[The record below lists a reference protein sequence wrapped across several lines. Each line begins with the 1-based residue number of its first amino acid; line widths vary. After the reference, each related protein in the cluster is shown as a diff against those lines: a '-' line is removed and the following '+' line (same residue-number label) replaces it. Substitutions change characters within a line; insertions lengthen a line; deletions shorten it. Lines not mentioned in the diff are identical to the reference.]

1 MYPVCPILFGVDG
14 HFVSGTANHHV
25 ESGTRDMK
33 LTIERATLL
42 KALGHVQAVVER
54 RNTIPILSNVLISAG
69 ADGVSFAATDL
80 DIEILETT
88 DAVCDSEGIVSAPAH
103 TLYDITRKLPDGA
116 DVTLEMSGDDPRL
129 TLKAGRSDFSLPS
142 LPPGDFPV
150 MPTEDLEHAFTI
162 EAGELARLID
172 KTRFAISTE
181 ETRFYLNGIHLHAA
195 EQDGRKTLRAVATDG
210 VRLALAEMDLPEG
223 AAGMPGVIVPR
234 KTVQEVRRLLEDAN
248 DDVEISVSEGK
259 IRFRLG
265 KAVLT
270 SKLIDGSFPDYERV
284 IPRGNTRVMSVE
296 NKRFAEAVDR
306 VATISVEKSRSV
318 KLSVGPNTLTLAVNN
333 PESGQATE
341 ELAVSYSDEG
351 FAIGFNARYMLD
363 VASQIQGDEA
373 QFHFADSASPALVTD
388 LKDPDALFV
397 LMPLRV

>member
-1 MYPVCPILFGVDG
+1 
-14 HFVSGTANHHV
+14 
-25 ESGTRDMK
+25 MK

-42 KALGHVQAVVER
+42 KALGHVQAVVEK

-69 ADGVSFAATDL
+69 PDGASFAATDL

-88 DAVCDSEGIVSAPAH
+88 DATCEGEGLVTAPAH

-116 DVTLEMSGDDPRL
+116 DVTLEMAGGDPRL
-129 TLKAGRSDFSLPS
+129 TLKAGRSNFSLPC

-150 MPTEDLEHAFTI
+150 MPTEDLEHRFSVPAS
-162 EAGELARLID
+162 ELARVID

-181 ETRFYLNGIHLHAA
+181 ETRYYLNGIHLHAA
-195 EQDGRKTLRAVATDG
+195 EHDGRKTLRAVATDG
-210 VRLALAEMDLPEG
+210 VRLALAEIDLPDG
-223 AAGMPGVIVPR
+223 ADGMPGVIVPR
-234 KTVQEVRRLLEDAN
+234 KTVQEVRRLLEDAD
-248 DDVEISVSEGK
+248 DDVEVSVSEGK

-265 KAVLT
+265 RAVLT
-270 SKLIDGSFPDYERV
+270 SKLIDGAFPDYERV

-318 KLSVGPNTLTLAVNN
+318 KLSLGQDTLTLAVNN
-333 PESGQATE
+333 PESGQAEE

-363 VASQIQGDEA
+363 VASQIEGDEA
-373 QFHFADSASPALVTD
+373 RFHFADAASPALVTD
-388 LKDPDALFV
+388 SGDEDALYV

>member
-1 MYPVCPILFGVDG
+1 
-14 HFVSGTANHHV
+14 
-25 ESGTRDMK
+25 MK

-42 KALGHVQAVVER
+42 KALGHVQAVVEK

-69 ADGVSFAATDL
+69 PNGASFAATDL

-88 DAVCDSEGIVSAPAH
+88 EARCDGEGMVTAPAH

-116 DVTLEMSGDDPRL
+116 DVTLEMTGEDPRL
-129 TLKAGRSDFSLPS
+129 ILKAGRSNFSLPS

-150 MPTEDLEHAFTI
+150 MPTEDLEHSFALP
-162 EAGELARLID
+162 AAALARLID
-172 KTRFAISTE
+172 KTKFAISTE
-181 ETRFYLNGIHLHAA
+181 ETRYYLNGIHFHAA
-195 EQDGRKTLRAVATDG
+195 DQDGRKTLRAVATDG
-210 VRLALAEMDLPEG
+210 VRLALAEVDLPDG

-234 KTVQEVRRLLEDAN
+234 KTVQEIRRLLEDAS

-265 KAVLT
+265 RAVLT
-270 SKLIDGSFPDYERV
+270 SKLIDGAFPDYERV
-284 IPRGNTRVMSVE
+284 IPRGNTRMMSVE

-306 VATISVEKSRSV
+306 VATISMEKSRSV
-318 KLSVGPNTLTLAVNN
+318 KLSLGDDTLVLAVNN
-333 PESGQATE
+333 PESGQAEE

-363 VASQIQGDEA
+363 VASQIEGDQA
-373 QFHFADSASPALVTD
+373 QFHFADAASPALVTD
-388 LKDPDALFV
+388 SGDPDALYV

>member
-1 MYPVCPILFGVDG
+1 
-14 HFVSGTANHHV
+14 
-25 ESGTRDMK
+25 MK

-42 KALGHVQAVVER
+42 KALGHVQAVVEK

-69 ADGVSFAATDL
+69 PNGASFAATDL

-88 DAVCDSEGIVSAPAH
+88 DAHCDGEGMVTAPAH

-116 DVTLEMSGDDPRL
+116 DVTLEMTGEDPRL
-129 TLKAGRSDFSLPS
+129 ILKAGRSNFSLPS

-150 MPTEDLEHAFTI
+150 MPTEDLEHSFSLPAS
-162 EAGELARLID
+162 ALARLID
-172 KTRFAISTE
+172 KTKFAISTE
-181 ETRFYLNGIHLHAA
+181 ETRYYLNGIHLHAS

-210 VRLALAEMDLPEG
+210 VRLALAEVDLPDG

-234 KTVQEVRRLLEDAN
+234 KTVQEIRRLLEDASE
-248 DDVEISVSEGK
+248 DVEVSVSEGK

-270 SKLIDGSFPDYERV
+270 SKLIDGAFPDYERV
-284 IPRGNTRVMSVE
+284 IPRGNTRMMSVE

-306 VATISVEKSRSV
+306 VATISMEKSRSV
-318 KLSVGPNTLTLAVNN
+318 KLSLGEDTLVLAVNN
-333 PESGQATE
+333 PESGQAEE

-351 FAIGFNARYMLD
+351 FSIGFNARYMLD
-363 VASQIQGDEA
+363 VASQIEGDQA
-373 QFHFADSASPALVTD
+373 QFHFADAASPALVTD
-388 LKDPDALFV
+388 SGDPDALYV

>member
-1 MYPVCPILFGVDG
+1 
-14 HFVSGTANHHV
+14 
-25 ESGTRDMK
+25 MK

-42 KALGHVQAVVER
+42 KALGHVQAVVEK

-69 ADGVSFAATDL
+69 PNGASFAATDL

-88 DAVCDSEGIVSAPAH
+88 EARCDGEGMVTAPAH

-116 DVTLEMSGDDPRL
+116 DVTLEMTGEDPRL
-129 TLKAGRSDFSLPS
+129 ILKAGRSNFSLPS

-150 MPTEDLEHAFTI
+150 MPTEDLEHSFSLPAS
-162 EAGELARLID
+162 ALARLID
-172 KTRFAISTE
+172 KTKFAISTE
-181 ETRFYLNGIHLHAA
+181 ETRYYLNGIHLHAA
-195 EQDGRKTLRAVATDG
+195 EQAGRKTLRAVATDG
-210 VRLALAEMDLPEG
+210 VRLALAEVDLPDG

-234 KTVQEVRRLLEDAN
+234 KTVQEIRRLLEDASE
-248 DDVEISVSEGK
+248 DVEVSVSEGK

-270 SKLIDGSFPDYERV
+270 SKLIDGAFPDYERV
-284 IPRGNTRVMSVE
+284 IPRGNTRMMSVE

-306 VATISVEKSRSV
+306 VATISMEKSRSV
-318 KLSVGPNTLTLAVNN
+318 KLSLGDDTLVLAVNN
-333 PESGQATE
+333 PESGQAEE
-341 ELAVSYSDEG
+341 ELAVSYHDEA

-363 VASQIQGDEA
+363 VASQIEGDQA
-373 QFHFADSASPALVTD
+373 QFHFADAASPALVTD
-388 LKDPDALFV
+388 SGDPDALYV

>member
-1 MYPVCPILFGVDG
+1 
-14 HFVSGTANHHV
+14 
-25 ESGTRDMK
+25 MK

-42 KALGHVQAVVER
+42 KALGHVQAVVEK

-69 ADGVSFAATDL
+69 PNGASFAATDL

-88 DAVCDSEGIVSAPAH
+88 DARCEGEGMVTAPAH

-116 DVTLEMSGDDPRL
+116 DVTLEMTGEDPRL
-129 TLKAGRSDFSLPS
+129 ILKAGRSSFSLPS

-150 MPTEDLEHAFTI
+150 MPTEDLEHSFLLPSSTM
-162 EAGELARLID
+162 ARLID

-181 ETRFYLNGIHLHAA
+181 ETRYYLNGIHLHASD
-195 EQDGRKTLRAVATDG
+195 QNGRKTLRAVATDG
-210 VRLALAEMDLPEG
+210 VRLALAEVDLPDG

-234 KTVQEVRRLLEDAN
+234 KTVQEIRRLLEDSSE
-248 DDVEISVSEGK
+248 DVEVSVSEGK

-270 SKLIDGSFPDYERV
+270 SKLIDGAFPDYERV
-284 IPRGNTRVMSVE
+284 IPRGNTRMMSVE

-306 VATISVEKSRSV
+306 VATISMEKSRSV
-318 KLSVGPNTLTLAVNN
+318 KLSLGDDTLTLAVNN
-333 PESGQATE
+333 PESGQAEE
-341 ELAVSYSDEG
+341 ELAVSYSDEA

-363 VASQIQGDEA
+363 VASQIQGDNA
-373 QFHFADSASPALVTD
+373 QFHFADAASPALVTD
-388 LKDPDALFV
+388 SGDPDALYV

>member
-1 MYPVCPILFGVDG
+1 
-14 HFVSGTANHHV
+14 
-25 ESGTRDMK
+25 MK

-42 KALGHVQAVVER
+42 KALGHVQAVVEK

-69 ADGVSFAATDL
+69 PNGASFAATDL

-88 DAVCDSEGIVSAPAH
+88 DARCDGEGMVTAPAH

-116 DVTLEMSGDDPRL
+116 DVTLEMTGEDPRL
-129 TLKAGRSDFSLPS
+129 ILKAGRSNFSLPS

-150 MPTEDLEHAFTI
+150 MPTEDLEHSFTL
-162 EAGELARLID
+162 AAAQLARLID
-172 KTRFAISTE
+172 KTKFAISTE
-181 ETRFYLNGIHLHAA
+181 ETRYYLNGIHLHASD
-195 EQDGRKTLRAVATDG
+195 QDGRKTLRAVATDG
-210 VRLALAEMDLPEG
+210 VRLALAEVDLPDG

-234 KTVQEVRRLLEDAN
+234 KTVQEIRRLLEDASE
-248 DDVEISVSEGK
+248 DVEVSVSEGK

-270 SKLIDGSFPDYERV
+270 SKLIDGAFPDYERV
-284 IPRGNTRVMSVE
+284 IPRGNTRMMSVE

-306 VATISVEKSRSV
+306 VATISMEKSRSV
-318 KLSVGPNTLTLAVNN
+318 KLSLGEDTLVLAVNN
-333 PESGQATE
+333 PESGQAEE

-351 FAIGFNARYMLD
+351 FSIGFNARYMLD
-363 VASQIQGDEA
+363 VASQIEGDQA
-373 QFHFADSASPALVTD
+373 QFHFADAASPALVTD
-388 LKDPDALFV
+388 SGDPDALYV

>member
-1 MYPVCPILFGVDG
+1 
-14 HFVSGTANHHV
+14 
-25 ESGTRDMK
+25 MK

-42 KALGHVQAVVER
+42 KALGHVQAVVEK

-69 ADGVSFAATDL
+69 PNGASFAATDL

-88 DAVCDSEGIVSAPAH
+88 EARCDGEGMVTAPAH

-116 DVTLEMSGDDPRL
+116 DVTLEMTGEDPRL
-129 TLKAGRSDFSLPS
+129 ILKAGRSNFSLPS

-150 MPTEDLEHAFTI
+150 MPTEDLEHSFALP
-162 EAGELARLID
+162 AAALARLID

-181 ETRFYLNGIHLHAA
+181 ETRYYLNGIHFHAA
-195 EQDGRKTLRAVATDG
+195 VQDGRKTLRAVATDG
-210 VRLALAEMDLPEG
+210 VRLALAEVDLPDG

-234 KTVQEVRRLLEDAN
+234 KTVQEIRRLLEDAS

-265 KAVLT
+265 RAVLT
-270 SKLIDGSFPDYERV
+270 SKLIDGAFPDYERV
-284 IPRGNTRVMSVE
+284 IPRGNTRMMSVE

-306 VATISVEKSRSV
+306 VATISMEKSRSV
-318 KLSVGPNTLTLAVNN
+318 KLSLGDDTLVLAVNN
-333 PESGQATE
+333 PESGQAEE

-363 VASQIQGDEA
+363 VASQIEGDQA
-373 QFHFADSASPALVTD
+373 QFHFADAASPALVTD
-388 LKDPDALFV
+388 SGDPDALYV

>member
-1 MYPVCPILFGVDG
+1 
-14 HFVSGTANHHV
+14 
-25 ESGTRDMK
+25 MK
-33 LTIERATLL
+33 LTLERATLL

-54 RNTIPILSNVLISAG
+54 RNTIPILSNVLISASAEG
-69 ADGVSFAATDL
+69 ASFAATDL

-88 DAVCDSEGIVSAPAH
+88 DATCEGEGLVTAPAH
-103 TLYDITRKLPDGA
+103 TLYEICRKLPDGA
-116 DVTLEMSGDDPRL
+116 DVTLEINGGDPRL
-129 TLKAGRSDFSLPS
+129 TLSAGRSNFSLPS

-150 MPTEDLEHAFTI
+150 MPTEDLEHRFSL
-162 EAGELARLID
+162 EASELARLID

-195 EQDGRKTLRAVATDG
+195 DTDGRKTLRAVATDG
-210 VRLALAEMDLPEG
+210 VRLALSEMDLPPG
-223 AAGMPGVIVPR
+223 ADGMPGVIIPR
-234 KTVQEVRRLLEDAN
+234 KTVQEVRRLIEDA
-248 DDVEISVSEGK
+248 DEQIEVSVSEGK

-265 KAVLT
+265 QAVLT

-284 IPRGNTRVMSVE
+284 IPRGNTRTMSVE

-318 KLSVGPNTLTLAVNN
+318 KLALATDTLTLTVNN
-333 PESGQATE
+333 PESGQAEE

-363 VASQIQGDEA
+363 VASQIEGDEA
-373 QFHFADSASPALVTD
+373 RFHFADSASPALVTD
-388 LKDPDALFV
+388 SGDADSLYV